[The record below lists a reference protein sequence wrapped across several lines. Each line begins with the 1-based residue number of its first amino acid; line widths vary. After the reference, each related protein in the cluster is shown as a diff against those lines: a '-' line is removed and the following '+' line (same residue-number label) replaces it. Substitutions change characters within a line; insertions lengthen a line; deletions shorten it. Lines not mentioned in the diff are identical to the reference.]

1 MHVNIDKYHEKAR
14 EILKTA
20 GLYGIININLN
31 RSGSTGNRQ
40 HVYIEKFPCIGN
52 KSIIDKLNNIKGFHG
67 RRMLGYDNRYQ
78 YQGYIEIEEVSN
90 E

>member
-1 MHVNIDKYHEKAR
+1 MYVNIDKYHEKAR

-20 GLYGIININLN
+20 GLNGVIDINLS
-31 RSGSTGNRQ
+31 RRGSNGNGQ
-40 HVYIEKFPCIGN
+40 HVYIEPFPYIGN
-52 KSIIDKLNNIKGFHG
+52 KSIIDKLNNIKGFYG

-78 YQGYIEIEEVSN
+78 YQGYLEIEEVSN